1 MAQPDTADYV
11 IRLEPDNVLSL
22 EWNPGVRIEAA
33 NARDAVDAV
42 NRIADGQRYPLLV
55 KMAVAGHL
63 SRAARDVFVEPCAAS
78 SIALVG
84 RNPVDRMLADYQLA
98 AQPAP
103 CPPGSSLPK
112 LRRWPGSGNP
122 ANSPMTGKKAWTVP
136 WAGLHPD
143 FTCSSQEMLGF
154 ITTIAL
160 FE

>member
-103 CPPGSSLPK
+103 CPTRFFTSEVEAMAWLRNSGEPSNDRQEGLDGSVGGAAP
-112 LRRWPGSGNP
+112 
-122 ANSPMTGKKAWTVP
+122 
-136 WAGLHPD
+136 
-143 FTCSSQEMLGF
+143 
-154 ITTIAL
+154 
-160 FE
+160 